1 MLVLYIKIVMV
12 LRPLDIMVFKARK
25 FVIIRRAGGG
35 HGGLPTPLVIS
46 FGGLSPLFSGGACLP
61 R

>member
-35 HGGLPTPLVIS
+35 GMGDCPHPS
-46 FGGLSPLFSGGACLP
+46 
-61 R
+61 